1 MKPII
6 ILLGFLMFFLVTIRA
21 PAQDETRDQQ
31 TAVYTVI
38 YNAVPNNYKY
48 PLFGFVNL
56 AQGNHQGL
64 QVGFVNTT
72 LKNFEGL
79 QVGFVNTTLGNSQG
93 AKIGFINTTRQK
105 AEGLRLGYINTTLGD
120 SYGATMG
127 FVNINMENT
136 EGLQLGFVNIAK
148 KELTGAQIGFIN
160 VADTISSGVPIGFL
174 SFVEKGGYRAIETSV
189 NELYPLNLA
198 FKIGVPRFY
207 SYLQGSYNSSYSK
220 QFALGFGFGSLISMG
235 NKFYFNPELGNL
247 SPLTSI
253 NNNVTNL
260 AANIRYNMSSRFQV
274 ATGLSAVWI
283 NHQQGKNLYDPPFY
297 SIINHEIN
305 NRNRILMGARI
316 ALSYSFTEL
325 Y

>member
-1 MKPII
+1 MII
-6 ILLGFLMFFLVTIRA
+6 KTAILGLFIFFLINTEAI
-21 PAQDETRDQQ
+21 AQQKPKDQQ
-31 TAVYTVI
+31 TIVYTII
-38 YNAVPNNYKY
+38 YNVVPDNFRY
-48 PLFGFVNL
+48 PLIGFINL
-56 AQGNHQGL
+56 AEGNHKGL

-72 LKNFEGL
+72 MRNFEGL
-79 QVGFVNTTLGNSQG
+79 KVGFVNTTLQNSRG
-93 AKIGFINTTRQK
+93 AKVGFVNTTRQN
-105 AEGLRLGYINTTLGD
+105 AEGLRLGYINTTLG
-120 SYGATMG
+120 SYKGATIG
-127 FVNINMENT
+127 FVNTTMENT

-148 KELTGAQIGFIN
+148 KELNGAQIGFIN
-160 VADTISSGVPIGFL
+160 VADSIPNGIPIGFL
-174 SFVEKGGYRAIETSV
+174 SFVEKGGYRAVEVSV
-189 NELYPLNLA
+189 NELYTLNLA

-207 SYLQGSYNSSYSK
+207 SYLQGSYNNSYSK

-253 NNNVTNL
+253 DNNVTNL
-260 AANIRYNMSSRFQV
+260 AANVRYSISPRFQV
-274 ATGLSAVWI
+274 ATGISAVWI